1 MPRTFADV
9 NEKVYQMS
17 VIDMLNLCDDYGV
30 RNNATI
36 FQVDD
41 LCDELTRHLL
51 GNQEEEQDE

>member
-17 VIDMLNLCDDYGV
+17 VIDMLNACDDYGI